1 MLPIK
6 FPESNEAYIV
16 GGSLDVPIYEDSLQT
31 IVCYQLNKEE
41 IDTIFRNG
49 KLWLRIPGGVK
60 SSGWPAPYI
69 KPTVYNPFKKMD
81 PLQVSADIAD
91 QIIIH
96 VEDDEEIIIYKIEKG
111 SYLLSDY
118 FSEKVKIIGWGKD
131 LPEYTDAINLYK
143 LLPEDVYIL
152 KRIRTE

>member
-16 GGSLDVPIYEDSLQT
+16 GGRLDVPIYEDNLQT

-60 SSGWPAPYI
+60 SNGWPAPYI
-69 KPTVYNPFKKMD
+69 KPTVYNPFKKME
-81 PLQVSADIAD
+81 PLQVSEDIVD
-91 QIIIH
+91 QVIIH
-96 VEDDEEIIIYKIEKG
+96 IEDDEEIIIYKIEKG

-131 LPEYTDAINLYK
+131 LPEYADAINLYK